1 MTSTDTASSTDTSST
16 TPSTLPAD
24 DPRSLLATAA
34 QTAGATLAG
43 VTDDQLGLP
52 TPCTGMTVRE
62 LAEHLVMVT
71 RRVASAGRDEPLDT
85 WAIDAADVCD
95 GGWAEAF
102 RTGAADAAAAW
113 SDDAT
118 LDRPTTLPWTTC
130 TGAEALG
137 IYTNELTVH
146 TWDLARA
153 TGQAPAWD
161 PAVLATSLEHIHREL
176 PMAERGPM
184 WAEARA
190 YLPEGVEWQD
200 PFADAVPVADDAPL
214 IERLV
219 AWNGRTP

>member
-1 MTSTDTASSTDTSST
+1 MTSTENASTA
-16 TPSTLPAD
+16 PSTLPAD
-24 DPRSLLATAA
+24 DPRTIFATAA
-34 QTAGATLAG
+34 ATAGATLAA

-52 TPCTGMTVRE
+52 TPCTSMTVGD

-85 WAIDAADVCD
+85 WAIDAADVRG
-95 GGWAEAF
+95 GGWTETF
-102 RTGAADAAAAW
+102 RAGAADAAAAW

-161 PAVLATSLEHIHREL
+161 PAVLATSMEHIRREL
-176 PMAERGPM
+176 PMAERAPM
-184 WAEARA
+184 WAEAKA
-190 YLPEGVEWQD
+190 YLPEGIEWED
-200 PFADAVPVADDAPL
+200 PFGDAVTVADDAPL
-214 IERLV
+214 IDRLV